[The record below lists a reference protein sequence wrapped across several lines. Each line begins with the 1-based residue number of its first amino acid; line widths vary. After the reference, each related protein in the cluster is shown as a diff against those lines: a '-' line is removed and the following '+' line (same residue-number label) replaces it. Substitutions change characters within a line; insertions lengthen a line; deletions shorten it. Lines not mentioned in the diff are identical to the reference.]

1 MASSTRLSVWVA
13 LAAVAVWCYLNFV
26 TILEATAGR
35 ITIDPARLQRWENL
49 PDVAN
54 GACVV
59 DTVANACEDV
69 NVHAASSTAFLAC
82 GDPAGRVQ
90 WFPSSRFQLASNR
103 ATFREQFFKF
113 DLKTNTRTE
122 LKLDMNGLLP
132 DDHDIVT
139 HGLDIFPAGEKKDDK
154 KNDKILVFAVN
165 HARSGDAILIF
176 EHTLGTD
183 VLRLVREVR
192 HPAIKSANSVAAIGP
207 RSFYI
212 TNDHY
217 YPRGVLRLL
226 EDRFGPWAW
235 ATSVQY
241 CSAEEGAAV
250 VCKEVSE
257 TMPCANGL
265 AVSKDN
271 LVFAGDSKNGSVTVY
286 EMADGKP
293 DQLRRVRVVDV
304 GAIADNIKI
313 LAGTGDPLVTVFPD
327 GEELPLFLANV
338 SALGRTVFAPTA
350 VLRLRKERDFEPELL
365 LRDNGAQLTD
375 MTAADIDPKTRTLV
389 GASFLKYGG
398 FAVCKLPDSVDLS

>member
-1 MASSTRLSVWVA
+1 MPSSTRLSVWVA
-13 LAAVAVWCYLNFV
+13 LTAVLVWCYLNIA

-35 ITIDPARLQRWENL
+35 ITIDQVRLRRWENL

-69 NVHAASSTAFLAC
+69 NIHAASSTAFLAC

-90 WFPSSRFQLASNR
+90 WFPSSGYQPSTNR
-103 ATFREQFFKF
+103 PTFREQFFKY
-113 DLKTNTRTE
+113 DLKTQTRTE
-122 LKLDMNGLLP
+122 LKLDLGSLLP
-132 DDHDIVT
+132 EDHDIVT
-139 HGLDIFPAGEKKDDK
+139 HGLDIYPGKDDSQ
-154 KNDKILVFAVN
+154 ILVFAVN
-165 HARSGDAILIF
+165 HARDGDAILIF

-183 VLRLVREVR
+183 VLQLVREVR
-192 HPAIKSANSVAAIGP
+192 NPAIKCANSVAAVSP

-217 YPRGVLRLL
+217 YPRGILRQL
-226 EDRFGPWAW
+226 EDRFGPWSW

-241 CSAEEGAAV
+241 CSVEGDNV

-265 AVSKDN
+265 AVSDN

-286 EMADGKP
+286 EMENGKP
-293 DQLRRVRVVDV
+293 DQLRLVRVVDV

-313 LAGTGDPLVTVFPD
+313 LAGTEDPLVTVFPD
-327 GEELPLFLANV
+327 GEELPLFLSNV
-338 SALGRTVFAPTA
+338 SALGQTVFAPTA
-350 VLRLRKERDFEPELL
+350 VLRLRKDRDFEPELL